1 MLVNASAHPL
11 MYGHHR
17 RIEAFSLW
25 VRRGQ
30 YPMIDEQ
37 DVEQLRTAGRAKVVT
52 EARNAKLL
60 DAAFAIISH
69 NSSHQRFG
77 PLGEGPLPIDLRVLR
92 DRFSEVQIDDARR
105 RARALFQDAFQAGE
119 DALAQRFSHPEI
131 VDKLRQRH
139 PGFSDKCYQDTVR
152 QGCFL
157 AR

>member
-1 MLVNASAHPL
+1 
-11 MYGHHR
+11 
-17 RIEAFSLW
+17 
-25 VRRGQ
+25 
-30 YPMIDEQ
+30 MIDEQ
-37 DVEQLRTAGRAKVVT
+37 DVEQLRTAARAKVVT

-77 PLGEGPLPIDLRVLR
+77 PLGEDLRVLR
-92 DRFSEVQIDDARR
+92 DRFSEVQNDDARR
-105 RARALFQDAFQAGE
+105 RAPALFQDAFQAGE

>member
-11 MYGHHR
+11 LYGHHR

-30 YPMIDEQ
+30 DPMID
-37 DVEQLRTAGRAKVVT
+37 DVEQLRTAARAKVVT

-60 DAAFAIISH
+60 DAAFAIVSH
-69 NSSHQRFG
+69 NSSYQRFG
-77 PLGEGPLPIDLRVLR
+77 RLGEGPLPIALHVLR
-92 DRFSEVQIDDARR
+92 DRFSEVQIDEARR
-105 RARALFQDAFQAGE
+105 RARALLQDAFQVGE
-119 DALAQRFSHPEI
+119 DALAHRFSHPEI

-139 PGFSDKCYQDTVR
+139 PGFSDKCYQDTIR